1 MIRST
6 SRKAQTG
13 YSVEFGVVAGI
24 GFGRRLRNTSRL
36 LDRLLAEVLGPH
48 GLTLSQY
55 FILRELWD
63 EEGLTLRELAAR
75 VGVAEPSTMTTL
87 ELMVERGL
95 VQRTQSKQDR
105 RKTHV
110 HLTAKARGLQK
121 DVRDSVQ
128 TAGAICFAGL
138 RAADLTRAV
147 ELFDKIAANIEK
159 STRASGESE

>member
-1 MIRST
+1 MNRNT
-6 SRKAQTG
+6 SRKAQLG
-13 YSVEFGVVAGI
+13 DSVEFGVVAGV

-36 LDRLLAEVLGPH
+36 LDRLLADVLAPH

-87 ELMVERGL
+87 ELMVERGFVL
-95 VQRTQSKQDR
+95 RTQSKLDR

-110 HLTAKARGLQK
+110 HLTAKGRTLQK
-121 DVRDSVQ
+121 DVRESVHA
-128 TAGAICFAGL
+128 AGAICFSGL
-138 RAADLTRAV
+138 SGADLGRAD
-147 ELFDKIAANIEK
+147 ELYDKIASNIEK
-159 STRASGESE
+159 HQSLGEKAL

>member
-6 SRKAQTG
+6 SRKAEAG
-13 YSVEFGVVAGI
+13 YSVEFGVVAGV

-36 LDRLLAEVLGPH
+36 LDRLLAEVLAPH

-63 EEGLTLRELAAR
+63 EEGLTLRELASR
-75 VGVAEPSTMTTL
+75 VAVAEPSTMTTL

-95 VQRTQSKQDR
+95 VARTQSKQDR

-110 HLTAKARGLQK
+110 HLTPKGRALQK
-121 DVRDSVQ
+121 TVKESVQ
-128 TAGAICFAGL
+128 SAGAICFAGL
-138 RAADLTRAV
+138 RTADLSRAV
-147 ELFDKIAANIEK
+147 ELFDKIVNNIERH
-159 STRASGESE
+159 TASGETS

>member
-6 SRKAQTG
+6 SHSAEPE
-13 YSVEFGVVAGI
+13 YSVEFGVVAGV

-36 LDRLLAEVLGPH
+36 LDRLLADVLAPH
-48 GLTLSQY
+48 GLTVSQY

-63 EEGLTLRELAAR
+63 EEGLTLRQVASR

-87 ELMVERGL
+87 ELMVGRGL

-110 HLTAKARGLQK
+110 HLTPRGRALQK
-121 DVRDSVQ
+121 TVKELLLG
-128 TAGAICFAGL
+128 AGAIAFAGL
-138 RAADLTRAV
+138 RASELGRAV
-147 ELFDKIAANIEK
+147 ELFDKIVNNIERY
-159 STRASGESE
+159 TASGEKS

>member
-1 MIRST
+1 MIRT
-6 SRKAQTG
+6 NPGKAQS
-13 YSVEFGVVAGI
+13 YSVEFGVVAGV

-36 LDRLLAEVLGPH
+36 IDRLLADVLSPH

-87 ELMVERGL
+87 ELMAERGL
-95 VQRTQSKQDR
+95 VQRTQSTQDR

-110 HLTAKARGLQK
+110 HLTAKGRSLQK
-121 DVRDSVQ
+121 TVKESVLA
-128 TAGAICFAGL
+128 AGSICFAGL
-138 RAADLTRAV
+138 RGSDLSRIVGT
-147 ELFDKIAANIEK
+147 FDTIANNIE
-159 STRASGESE
+159 RHIASQENA

>member
-1 MIRST
+1 MLRSPAQ
-6 SRKAQTG
+6 KARPG
-13 YSVEFGVVAGI
+13 DSAEFGVVAGV

-36 LDRLLAEVLGPH
+36 LDRLLAEVLAPH

-55 FILRELWD
+55 FILRELWE
-63 EEGLTLRELAAR
+63 EEGLTLRQLASR

-110 HLTAKARGLQK
+110 HLTAKGRALQRPIK
-121 DVRDSVQ
+121 EAVV
-128 TAGAICFAGL
+128 TAGSIAFAGL
-138 RAADLTRAV
+138 RLSELRRAV
-147 ELFDKIAANIEK
+147 ELFDKITANIERH
-159 STRASGESE
+159 TASEKTA

>member
-6 SRKAQTG
+6 SRRAQAE
-13 YSVEFGVVAGI
+13 YSVEFGVVAGV

-36 LDRLLAEVLGPH
+36 LDRLLADVLAPH
-48 GLTLSQY
+48 NLTVSQY

-63 EEGLTLRELAAR
+63 EEGLTLREVASR

-87 ELMVERGL
+87 ELMVGRGL

-110 HLTAKARGLQK
+110 HLTARGRALQK
-121 DVRDSVQ
+121 TVKESLLD
-128 TAGAICFAGL
+128 AGAIAFAGL
-138 RAADLTRAV
+138 RTSELERAV
-147 ELFDKIAANIEK
+147 ELFDKIVNNIERY
-159 STRASGESE
+159 TASGEKS